1 MEGDFSM
8 TSTLVAPAVSCEI
21 TPVAEDTID
30 VSSVRALFPIFQQ
43 RPDVSFF
50 DNASTTQKP
59 AEVIRVIDEFYSKSC
74 SNAGRASYR
83 LSSQTSI
90 AIQNS
95 RAKVAQL
102 INARP
107 EDVVFTSG
115 ATDSLNTVA
124 LAWGLANLKD
134 GDEVMVCL
142 QDHKSAVLPWFN
154 VKRILSGFG
163 VNIKIVTFE
172 IHDVGDYDLRTIREG
187 VTPKTR
193 LIAMSHIHHVYGMDM
208 EVSDIR
214 EIVGPNVVI
223 SLDASQSV
231 GHIPVDVEKLD
242 VDFVSF
248 SGHKMFA
255 GNGVGVLWVSEK
267 RQPELTPVRVGG
279 MGATLAADSET
290 AFCAGTLQDLLESGT
305 PNIPSILSLAPAVD
319 FILATGV
326 DKIAARLANLTRR
339 LYEAV
344 KEIPGVDFGPGP
356 GRCGCPGGY
365 GILAFRIEEV
375 SVSDLGFMLDSENIL
390 VRTGDHCVSKA
401 GEEDQYV
408 RVSLQ
413 VYNTEEEIDAFVEV
427 LEDSVC

>member
-1 MEGDFSM
+1 M
-8 TSTLVAPAVSCEI
+8 TSSLVAPQVACE
-21 TPVAEDTID
+21 TASASEATID
-30 VSSVRALFPIFQQ
+30 VSAIRALFPILKDK
-43 RPDVSFF
+43 PGYIFF

-59 AEVIRVIDEFYSKSC
+59 ASVISAIDEFYTKSC

-83 LSSQTSI
+83 MSSQTTN

-102 INARP
+102 INARA
-107 EDVVFTSG
+107 EDIVFTSG

-124 LAWGLANLKD
+124 LSWGLANLND

-154 VKRILSGFG
+154 LKRILAGFG
-163 VNIKIVTFE
+163 KTINIVPFE

-187 VTPKTR
+187 VSPKTR

-214 EIVGPNVVI
+214 EIVGPNVLI

-231 GHIPVDVEKLD
+231 GHIPVDAEKLA
-242 VDFVSF
+242 VDFISF

-255 GNGVGVLWVSEK
+255 GNGVGVLWVAQE

-279 MGATLAADSET
+279 MGAVLSSET
-290 AFCAGTLQDLLESGT
+290 ENAFCSSSLQDLLEAGT
-305 PNIPSILSLAPAVD
+305 PNIASIVSLAPAVD
-319 FILATGV
+319 FILETGV
-326 DKIAARLANLTRR
+326 DNIAGHLARLTRKM
-339 LYEAV
+339 YEAV

-365 GILAFRIEEV
+365 GIIAFRIEGL
-375 SVSDLGFMLDSENIL
+375 SVSDLGFMLDSESIL

-401 GEEDQYV
+401 SEEDQYV

-413 VYNTEEEIDAFVEV
+413 VYNTEEEIEAFVEV

>member
-1 MEGDFSM
+1 MA
-8 TSTLVAPAVSCEI
+8 STLATAGTACEI
-21 TPVAEDTID
+21 KPIAEDTVD
-30 VSSVRALFPIFQQ
+30 VCAVRAQFPILKE
-43 RPDVSFF
+43 RPGVCFF

-59 AEVIRVIDEFYSKSC
+59 SEVIRVITEYYSKSC

-83 LSSQTSI
+83 LSSQTLQ

-95 RAKVAQL
+95 RATVAQL

-107 EDVVFTSG
+107 EDIVFTSG

-124 LAWGLANLKD
+124 LSWGLANLND
-134 GDEVMVCL
+134 GDEIMLCM

-154 VKRILSGFG
+154 VKRILAGFG
-163 VNIKIVTFE
+163 KNIKIVPFE

-187 VTPKTR
+187 VSSKTR

-214 EIVGPNVVI
+214 EIVGPDVLI
-223 SLDASQSV
+223 SLDASQSA
-231 GHIPVDVEKLD
+231 GHIPVDVKELD

-279 MGATLAADSET
+279 MGATLSAESET
-290 AFCAGTLQDLLESGT
+290 EFSAPTLQDLLESGT
-305 PNIPSILSLAPAVD
+305 PNIPSILSLVPAVE
-319 FILATGV
+319 FVSNIGV
-326 DKIAARLANLTRR
+326 ENIAARLSNLTRY
-339 LYEAV
+339 LYEKV

-365 GILAFRIEEV
+365 GILAFRIQEV

-401 GEEDQYV
+401 SEEDQYV

-413 VYNTEEEIDAFVEV
+413 VYNTKEEIDAFIEV